1 MICQT
6 FAFGYKAN
14 KSNLN
19 VSIYYKIIGQ
29 HFEDI
34 CYILID
40 NKVFNFFWNVLNTKA
55 INVRRVTTN
64 HMQSYPFSSY

>member
-6 FAFGYKAN
+6 FAFGYTVN

-19 VSIYYKIIGQ
+19 VFIYYKIIGQ

-34 CYILID
+34 CYIFIVD
-40 NKVFNFFWNVLNTKA
+40 KVFDFFWNVLNTEA

-64 HMQSYPFSSY
+64 HMQSYTFTSY

>member
-6 FAFGYKAN
+6 FAFGYTVN

-19 VSIYYKIIGQ
+19 VFIYYEIIGQ
-29 HFEDI
+29 HFEGI
-34 CYILID
+34 CYIFIVD
-40 NKVFNFFWNVLNTKA
+40 EVFDFFWNVLNTEA

-64 HMQSYPFSSY
+64 HMQSYTFTSY